1 MPKKLFSKE
10 DYFKLLDNALNPPL
24 AVSGLNVQGELLQ
37 KMREA
42 IQGRKQGVA
51 RLPKIQS

>member
-10 DYFKLLDNALNPPL
+10 YYFKLLDNALNPPL